1 MNVLTDCPCFLDI
14 AEKGKKV
21 IEFYKKKGGEVITP
35 LLKALD

>member
-1 MNVLTDCPCFLDI
+1 MSLLIARAFLDI

-21 IEFYKKKGGEVITP
+21 IGFYKKKGGEVITP